1 MSYTQRM
8 HPIRDAAGNEAL
20 GLLNWSVGNDTPDTT
35 PPAVSTIEITS
46 DPGTDATYAAGD
58 EIRVTVRF
66 SETVVVTGSPQLR
79 LELGGGRR
87 TATYEGGSGTAAP
100 S

>member
-1 MSYTQRM
+1 M

-35 PPAVSTIEITS
+35 PPAVRTIEITS

-58 EIRVTVRF
+58 D
-66 SETVVVTGSPQLR
+66 G
-79 LELGGGRR
+79 
-87 TATYEGGSGTAAP
+87 
-100 S
+100 

>member
-1 MSYTQRM
+1 MEAMREPDAGAAFPSDT
-8 HPIRDAAGNEAL
+8 RDERARC
-20 GLLNWSVGNDTPDTT
+20 S
-35 PPAVSTIEITS
+35 
-46 DPGTDATYAAGD
+46 GTVRAPYRLRGTARRWTYAAGD